1 MEGYLPPSKDRKG
14 TRTLSDDELKA
25 IWQVC
30 TSPFGDLIKLLI
42 LWGTRKGETGA
53 IRRDW
58 IENGVLTIPHTHTKN
73 KRPHAIPLL
82 PLARSILDVQKN
94 NSPYFFP
101 ARWDNATHFHEGS
114 WGKPKKALEKAS
126 GVTGWQI
133 RDIRRTFRSNM
144 PRLGVDRATAEILL
158 NHAPSVLDEIYDR
171 YERLDEKRNAL
182 NLWEN
187 HIQSLNGP

>member
-94 NSPYFFP
+94 N
-101 ARWDNATHFHEGS
+101 
-114 WGKPKKALEKAS
+114 KKALEKAS